1 MDRVSF
7 SQPGGHKLIR
17 GPGWLSSVD
26 SSFCGL
32 PMATFSLSILTAE
45 TERQKKTETEK
56 DKDRET
62 DTEEE
67 GANSLVSLLTNS
79 HDGGPSRSHL
89 TQLPPKDPV
98 SKYDDTVV

>member
-1 MDRVSF
+1 M
-7 SQPGGHKLIR
+7 IR

-56 DKDRET
+56 DKDREKR
-62 DTEEE
+62 EKLRVSRE
-67 GANSLVSLLTNS
+67 GMATFEGNF
-79 HDGGPSRSHL
+79 GE
-89 TQLPPKDPV
+89 
-98 SKYDDTVV
+98 